1 MVVCVTYCMAGDDDG
16 VGVVTIASVRM
27 VLMKFKMVVYV
38 TYCMP

>member
-16 VGVVTIASVRM
+16 GGVVTIASVRM
-27 VLMKFKMVVYV
+27 VRMKFKMVVYV